1 MNTARLVAG
10 VVVATLLA
18 AGIVRQ
24 FIDHRVDAQL
34 AENAVL
40 ETALM
45 PLRRE
50 TREVDA
56 LFKGVRDVLERNQI
70 IKVLAEDSS
79 PAAEALAEL
88 SRLPGDI
95 VLTHVEADG
104 LQIVVEGIARSDAAA
119 KRMVEQL
126 GTMKFI
132 AHPRIASTQ
141 AAPSG
146 DPFGAQA
153 QVFKLQAEL
162 RH

>member
-1 MNTARLVAG
+1 
-10 VVVATLLA
+10 VVATLFA

-24 FIDHRVDAQL
+24 FIDHRIDAQQ
-34 AENAVL
+34 AEN
-40 ETALM
+40 TALESALA

-50 TREVDA
+50 TGEVDA
-56 LFKGVRDVLERNQI
+56 LVKMLRDFLERNQV
-70 IKVLAEDSS
+70 IKVLAEESS

-95 VLTHVEADG
+95 VLTDVQADG

-141 AAPSG
+141 AAPAG
-146 DPFGAQA
+146 DPFGSQA
-153 QVFKLQAEL
+153 QVFKVQAEL

>member
-1 MNTARLVAG
+1 M
-10 VVVATLLA
+10 VATLFA
-18 AGIVRQ
+18 AGIVRL
-24 FIDHRVDAQL
+24 FIDNRVDAQG
-34 AENAVL
+34 AENAAL
-40 ETALM
+40 EVALT

-56 LFKGVRDVLERNQI
+56 VVKGLRDFLERNQI
-70 IKVLAEDSS
+70 IKVLAEESS

-95 VLTHVEADG
+95 VLTHVQADG
-104 LQIVVEGIARSDAAA
+104 LQIVVEGIARNDAAA

-126 GTMKFI
+126 GAMKFI

-146 DPFGAQA
+146 DPFGSQA

>member
-1 MNTARLVAG
+1 M
-10 VVVATLLA
+10 VATLFA

-24 FIDHRVDAQL
+24 FIDHRVGAQQ
-34 AENAVL
+34 AENAAL
-40 ETALM
+40 ETALT

-56 LFKGVRDVLERNQI
+56 LVKGLRDFLERNQI
-70 IKVLAEDSS
+70 IKVLAEESS

-88 SRLPGDI
+88 SRLPSDI
-95 VLTHVEADG
+95 VLTHVQADG

-141 AAPSG
+141 TAPAG
-146 DPFGAQA
+146 DPFGLQA
-153 QVFKLQAEL
+153 QVFKIQAEL